1 MVSRW
6 CEIKRNIKTKIYSLR
21 CIGAGFIYFIILY
34 ILTVIF
40 KTSLCPI
47 KKLFGISCFGCGL
60 TRAFMSILAFDF
72 KSSIEY
78 NVLSLPLLFGIV
90 AYISVIIFDILLSK
104 NNVEKVDRF
113 LSRKYMLVVYL
124 IILFLSAYINT
135 ILHSAV

>member
-34 ILTVIF
+34 ILTVTF

-47 KKLFGISCFGCGL
+47 KKLFGISCLGCGL

-72 KSSIEY
+72 KSAVEY
-78 NVLSLPLLFGIV
+78 NVLSLPLFFGII
-90 AYISVIIFDILLSK
+90 AYISVIISDILLSK
-104 NNVEKVDRF
+104 NNIKKVDRL
-113 LSRKYMLVVYL
+113 LSRKYMFIVYL
-124 IILFLSAYINT
+124 IILIFKYCVSHKTML
-135 ILHSAV
+135 